1 MGFLEEMVQESE
13 GVVTGNA
20 FNTQLLGLSAEAMR
34 CMALVLYIPLPG
46 DDGVLAFVQEQDES
60 HKHLLTQALDI
71 NENESLNKTHS
82 DLHFLLIIWS
92 AEIS

>member
-1 MGFLEEMVQESE
+1 MGFLEEWVQESK

-20 FNTQLLGLSAEAMR
+20 FNPQLLGFGAEAMG
-34 CMALVLYIPLPG
+34 CLAPVLYIPLPG

-60 HKHLLTQALDI
+60 HKHLLTQALESD
-71 NENESLNKTHS
+71 ENETLNKNHS
-82 DLHFLLIIWS
+82 DLHFLLIIWL